1 MTSSSPR
8 LAAADRLLL
17 RSVLVWARANGWRPV
32 QTQYVD
38 RQWSTEAER
47 APVVCAIRPNYGDNG
62 EDNFGPIEVRIY
74 FFPSGGYRC
83 VQLQK
88 TSTREAVDVLVALGI
103 LPAHFSS
110 AFAAGREIGVQ
121 EGAAAVTDV
130 TVMSNVQAELDD
142 RFSRMEAA
150 SPDLAERLA
159 HLLRADT
166 PYDRRQA
173 MKTIV
178 TEIWEVI
185 DAD

>member
-1 MTSSSPR
+1 MTTES
-8 LAAADRLLL
+8 LTAADRQLL
-17 RSVLVWARANGWRPV
+17 REVFRWSRANGWRPV

-110 AFAAGREIGVQ
+110 VWDVARVNGFDTGYACGYGQGRDDEAAGAPLPVG
-121 EGAAAVTDV
+121 
-130 TVMSNVQAELDD
+130 
-142 RFSRMEAA
+142 
-150 SPDLAERLA
+150 
-159 HLLRADT
+159 RAR
-166 PYDRRQA
+166 YDG
-173 MKTIV
+173 
-178 TEIWEVI
+178 
-185 DAD
+185 